1 MTCGHSLLDLLGV
14 VSQGLL
20 RLPWNLLAF
29 LVSSIFL
36 MGHTHRFQMSRV
48 QPFLVIS
55 GSLIATGKC
64 QLMHCNHHP
73 VKLQNY
79 VLHCKIEWISFLL
92 TTKTFFVNI
101 LMCKDSFLML

>member
-1 MTCGHSLLDLLGV
+1 MTCGHGLLDLLGV

-36 MGHTHRFQMSRV
+36 MGHMSRV

-64 QLMHCNHHP
+64 
-73 VKLQNY
+73 
-79 VLHCKIEWISFLL
+79 
-92 TTKTFFVNI
+92 
-101 LMCKDSFLML
+101 